1 MSAVNLYEVLG
12 LSSTCTKAEI
22 KKAYHKAALQ
32 HHPDKVPEAEREEA
46 GIRFKVVSQAYEV
59 LYDDQKRAHYDRF
72 GLDEPNGAGMDGDVD
87 LEDLLAQMFMGG
99 GMSGMPGMG
108 GMGGMPGVGSFG
120 SGGPHGNGRGKDVVQ
135 EYDITLEELY
145 KGKTVKLA
153 STRNAFCSACKGSG
167 GKDKAKPRN
176 CSTCNGEGYV
186 RGLRQVGRG
195 LMTQD
200 HVECGNCKATG
211 KVFKEKE
218 KCRKCKGER
227 VLEEKKMLE
236 VYIPRGSKDGDKIVL
251 EGEADDQ
258 PNMETG
264 SIVFVLQEKPHEI
277 FTRAAADLS
286 AHVSVTLSEALCG
299 FSRVVLKH
307 LDGRGIS
314 IMHPRGKSLKQGQV
328 LKISGEGMPYKKSDH
343 RGDLYLTID
352 VEFPSDE
359 WLSQPGNVDNLQALL
374 PKPTAK
380 PLEAE
385 VVDSVEFD
393 PTASMETFGEADEE
407 GGSAWVDEEEDDD
420 DDGQAQCA
428 QQ

>member
-1 MSAVNLYEVLG
+1 
-12 LSSTCTKAEI
+12 
-22 KKAYHKAALQ
+22 
-32 HHPDKVPEAEREEA
+32 
-46 GIRFKVVSQAYEV
+46 
-59 LYDDQKRAHYDRF
+59 
-72 GLDEPNGAGMDGDVD
+72 
-87 LEDLLAQMFMGG
+87 
-99 GMSGMPGMG
+99 MG
-108 GMGGMPGVGSFG
+108 GMGGMPGMSGMGEMPGMGSFD
-120 SGGPHGNGRGKDVVQ
+120 SSGPHRRGKDVVQ

-153 STRNAFCSACKGSG
+153 STRNAFCSTCKGSG
-167 GKDKAKPRN
+167 GKDKAKPRK
-176 CSTCNGEGYV
+176 CSTCNGAGYV
-186 RGLRQVGRG
+186 QKLRQVGRG

-200 HVECGNCKATG
+200 NVECGNCKTTG
-211 KVFKEKE
+211 EVFKEKE

-227 VLEEKKMLE
+227 VLEEKKVLE
-236 VYIPRGSKDGDKIVL
+236 VYIPRGSKDGDKIIL

-264 SIVFVLQEKPHEI
+264 NIVFVLQEKPHEI

-314 IMHPRGKSLKQGQV
+314 ITHPRGKSLKQGQV
-328 LKISGEGMPYKKSDH
+328 LKIPGEGMPYKKGDH

-352 VEFPSDE
+352 IEFPSGE
-359 WLSQPGNVDNLQALL
+359 WLSQPDNLDKLQALL
-374 PKPTAK
+374 PKQIAK

-385 VVDSVEFD
+385 VVDNVEFD
-393 PTASMETFGEADEE
+393 PAASMEAFGEADEE
-407 GGSAWVDEEEDDD
+407 GGSAWVDDDEDDGD
-420 DDGQAQCA
+420 EGQAQCA